1 MRIQA
6 NFAITESKAFRQC
19 LDSES
24 VIDTLEFQSLSVE
37 TMSSELAETA
47 GGAST
52 ADSAVL
58 GEAEHVEGGQ
68 KKRRLEAA
76 ADSKAE
82 AVVSEAEYKAKL
94 KRLLKL
100 VPADAIVD
108 LLATM

>member
-1 MRIQA
+1 MSRCGKCDRHAGIQ
-6 NFAITESKAFRQC
+6 I
-19 LDSES
+19 
-24 VIDTLEFQSLSVE
+24 SLRSE
-37 TMSSELAETA
+37 TMSSESAETA

-68 KKRRLEAA
+68 KKRRLETA